1 MTAELLN
8 HHLQLFFLR
17 KLNKYLNLLKVITL
31 VSSKLT
37 TEIWHNNIPDGLLN
51 KLQLLSNY
59 FGRREKI
66 KENHSERV
74 MENSEPQN
82 LYQVEGILEEWKVY
96 QAVKLK
102 LNGTFCLWSL
112 EFTGD
117 TKRKELRLITEK
129 WKEK

>member
-82 LYQVEGILEEWKVY
+82 LYQVEGILEE
-96 QAVKLK
+96 
-102 LNGTFCLWSL
+102 
-112 EFTGD
+112 
-117 TKRKELRLITEK
+117 
-129 WKEK
+129 